1 MNIDAERLLPL
12 IELIYDAALQPKQWH
27 VFTDALCPLLSS
39 RNCNFHAV
47 DVTTNRLQFIHNT
60 IPAFLVQL
68 YLKKFHPRN
77 PFFTLAGPLA
87 QPGVVLLSHEVM
99 PSAEF
104 EKTEFHRYMR
114 IIGLYHAIH
123 LTVLREDNI
132 ISGLA
137 LARPKKGGAY
147 TEVEA
152 RPLRLLYP
160 HLQRAFRIG
169 RMLGQLQQERE
180 LLSQTLNRLP
190 QGAVV
195 VNASGH
201 TIYCN
206 QTAQHIFDSRDGL
219 YRDRNNRLCAPRA
232 ADENQLH
239 RLINSASQ
247 RDPKLALDCGGILQL
262 DRPSGLRSLS
272 LLIAPLNLETSY
284 LNFQQ
289 PAALIFINDPEQHME
304 PVEKVLQRLYDL
316 TPAEARLASVL
327 VQGKNIVEA
336 AEELNVSQN
345 TARTHLKHIFQ
356 KTGAKRQSELVQ
368 LLLNSPAVLKS

>member
-1 MNIDAERLLPL
+1 MLPL

-27 VFTDALCPLLSS
+27 AFTDALCPLLSS
-39 RNCNFHAV
+39 RNCNFHSV

-68 YLKKFHPRN
+68 YLKQFHPKN
-77 PFFTLAGPLA
+77 PFFKLAGPLA

-99 PSAEF
+99 PAAEF

-114 IIGLYHAIH
+114 IIGLYHSIH
-123 LTVLREDNI
+123 LTVLREDSL

-137 LARPKKGGAY
+137 LARPKKDGVY
-147 TEVEA
+147 TEMEA
-152 RPLRLLYP
+152 CPLRLLYP

-169 RMLGQLQQERE
+169 QMLMQLQLERE

-206 QTAQHIFDSRDGL
+206 ETAERIFDSRDGL
-219 YRDRNNRLCAPRA
+219 YLDRNRRLCAPRT

-239 RLINSASQ
+239 RLINSASH
-247 RDPKLALDCGGILQL
+247 RDPKLALDCGGVLPL
-262 DRPSGLRSLS
+262 DRPSGLRSYS
-272 LLIAPLNLETSY
+272 LLIAPLNLEISY

-289 PAALIFINDPEQHME
+289 PAALIFITDPEQRME

-316 TPAEARLASVL
+316 TPAEARLAVVL
-327 VQGKNIVEA
+327 VQGKNLVEA
-336 AEELNVSQN
+336 AAELNVSYN
-345 TARTHLKHIFQ
+345 TAKTHRQHIFE
-356 KTGAKRQSELVQ
+356 KTGVKRQSELVQ